1 VLAPSLLINATGL
14 FERMYDALM
23 GADDDITRVQIIN
36 GSDAGA
42 IPCRLNDQQRR
53 GQACLV
59 CGKRERLEETRARVG
74 YVDGKPVFIHSYCS
88 GAWQNAAVRVR

>member
-1 VLAPSLLINATGL
+1 
-14 FERMYDALM
+14 M
-23 GADDDITRVQIIN
+23 GATLVQSRVASTISN
-36 GSDAGA
+36 AGG
-42 IPCRLNDQQRR
+42 R
-53 GQACLV
+53 ACLV